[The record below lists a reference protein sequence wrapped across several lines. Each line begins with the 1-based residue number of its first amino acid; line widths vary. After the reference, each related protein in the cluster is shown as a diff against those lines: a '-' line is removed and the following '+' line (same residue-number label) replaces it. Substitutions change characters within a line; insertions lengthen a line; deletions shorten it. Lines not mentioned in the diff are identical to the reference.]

1 MNLIGLLSADSPASL
16 VSAESSVSEPVEASV
31 EDLHD
36 LHYDMSSGN
45 IETDATAHSVTPP
58 LEEKLNLELEYHKHG
73 SYNHLHRTTSNPAA
87 LNVGAADQAAVM
99 QLQAEGPANMS
110 SVYSWT
116 KSETV
121 RPGMQEEAAYQQT
134 SSHYGSMCT
143 STPATSLLPTS
154 TSTPSLTQ
162 LNQQQPH
169 SHYNRQKSWP
179 VLPVSDTSAPDSSHG
194 RLFAP
199 SKNGILQDSG
209 DQHFSFSL
217 ITLNVAYFILFH
229 ILFSNTSRA
238 G

>member
-1 MNLIGLLSADSPASL
+1 MFEWKWQTENECDWTFISADSPASL

-36 LHYDMSSGN
+36 LHYDMSSEN

-58 LEEKLNLELEYHKHG
+58 LEEKLNLELQYHKHG

-87 LNVGAADQAAVM
+87 LNVSTADQAAVM
-99 QLQAEGPANMS
+99 QAEGLANMS

-121 RPGMQEEAAYQQT
+121 RPGSQEEAAYQQT
-134 SSHYGSMCT
+134 SSHYTSMCS

-209 DQHFSFSL
+209 DQDLSL
-217 ITLNVAYFILFH
+217 EAY
-229 ILFSNTSRA
+229 SQ
-238 G
+238 

>member
-1 MNLIGLLSADSPASL
+1 M
-16 VSAESSVSEPVEASV
+16 

-36 LHYDMSSGN
+36 LHYNGSSEN

-73 SYNHLHRTTSNPAA
+73 SYNQLHRTTSNPVA
-87 LNVGAADQAAVM
+87 LNVSTGDQAAEM
-99 QLQAEGPANMS
+99 QAGQANLS

-121 RPGMQEEAAYQQT
+121 RPCSQEEAACLHT
-134 SSHYGSMCT
+134 SSHYTSICT

-154 TSTPSLTQ
+154 SSTPSLTQ
-162 LNQQQPH
+162 FNQQHPH

-194 RLFAP
+194 RPFTP
-199 SKNGILQDSG
+199 SKNGIQDSG
-209 DQHFSFSL
+209 DQDFSL
-217 ITLNVAYFILFH
+217 IHIKPCIFYPFPYFLFLFFSILAEQNST
-229 ILFSNTSRA
+229 IK
-238 G
+238 